1 MARQPAGPSSA
12 RGATTI
18 STPTVPRIRP
28 SHCEERRRSPSA
40 GPADSAM
47 SMGPSDCSS
56 AITATFSVTIPTWN
70 ADRVTPL
77 TRAPATAR
85 WCQRPR
91 SAAQECRPTSA
102 ARPRRAAAAT
112 SRTPTKSSGETSRR
126 PTRAVMKDE
135 LQSRTKT

>member
-12 RGATTI
+12 RGVTTI
-18 STPTVPRIRP
+18 STPTVPRI
-28 SHCEERRRSPSA
+28 
-40 GPADSAM
+40 
-47 SMGPSDCSS
+47 GPSDCSS

-102 ARPRRAAAAT
+102 ARPKRGGGQQSHADEEQRRDQPEADA
-112 SRTPTKSSGETSRR
+112 RR
-126 PTRAVMKDE
+126 DEGRAPEQDE
-135 LQSRTKT
+135 D